1 MPDQKHAAATLEP
14 LTPLDYLS
22 DSTRALGA
30 GIASAGGWAPAAS
43 GSLPPIAM
51 AGGIPDPDSLPR
63 EDLLEAMRVV
73 LDRAAPEA
81 LRYGGTRGFD
91 GLRVALAERSQEQD
105 RVSQGPQNFLLT
117 NGSSAAIDLICT
129 TFINPGDVIV
139 AESPSYSGSLHTLRG
154 HRARLEPV
162 AVDVDG
168 MVPEDLEAV
177 LERLRA
183 AGTPAK
189 LIYTVPDFHNP
200 TGANLSLERRRRVIE
215 IAARYRA
222 LIVEDD
228 AYFEIYFTAEHL
240 PSLYSLAGGEG
251 VLRVGTFSK
260 TIATGL
266 RVGWLQGRA
275 DFVAA
280 CDQMRFDMGGS
291 PLVHRMLAEYVR
303 SGRWEQHMLAMRQLY
318 AEKCRALS
326 DAIADECEP
335 YVRFQRPAGGFFL
348 WLTCAEGID
357 AGRVV
362 KAAAEEGL
370 ICVPGRSF
378 FLGEG
383 DTRHLRLAFST
394 ASVVDMP
401 EAARRLRLA
410 FSRTQDSGLGAE

>member
-1 MPDQKHAAATLEP
+1 MPEQSPSTATLP
-14 LTPLDYLS
+14 HLAPS
-22 DSTRALGA
+22 DFLNDAARSLGA

-43 GSLPPIAM
+43 GALPPIAM
-51 AGGIPDPDSLPR
+51 AGGIPDPGTLPR
-63 EDLLEAMRVV
+63 EELLAAMRVV
-73 LDRAAPEA
+73 LERSAPEA

-91 GLRVALAERSQEQD
+91 GLRAALAERSQAQD
-105 RVSQGPQNFLLT
+105 RVSQSAENFLLT
-117 NGSSAAIDLICT
+117 NGSSAAIDLICR

-154 HRARLEPV
+154 NQARLEPV
-162 AVDVDG
+162 RMDADG
-168 MVPEDLEAV
+168 IVPADLEAV
-177 LERLRA
+177 LSRLRS

-189 LIYTVPDFHNP
+189 LIYSVPDFHNP
-200 TGANLSLERRRRVIE
+200 TGANLSLPRRREVIE
-215 IAARYRA
+215 IAARHGA

-228 AYFEIYFTAEHL
+228 AYCEIYFDDQPL

-291 PLVHRMLAEYVR
+291 PLVHRMLAEYVG
-303 SGRWEQHMLAMRQLY
+303 SGRWETHMAAMRRLY
-318 AEKCRALS
+318 AQKCAALS
-326 DAIADECEP
+326 DAIRDECEA

-348 WLTCAEGID
+348 WLECAGGVD
-357 AGRVV
+357 AGRAV

-370 ICVPGRSF
+370 VCVPGGSF
-378 FLGEG
+378 FLGDT
-383 DTRHLRLAFST
+383 DTRHIRLAFST
-394 ASVVDMP
+394 APVAEMP
-401 EAARRLRLA
+401 EAARRLRRA
-410 FSRTQDSGLGAE
+410 FARTAD